1 VVTLLDELVFPEGP
15 RWHAGRLWF
24 SDIHGNRVLA
34 HQPGGETE
42 IVAELGQPSGLG
54 FLPDGSVLVATMRSK
69 KIMRVH
75 AGRADVHADLSPLPG
90 DFLNDMIV
98 DSGGRAYVGCRYH
111 HVPGSNTR
119 AGAAA
124 DCMVAVEP
132 DGSYAIAANDLIGPN
147 GTILT
152 PDEATLIVAET
163 HAFRLTA
170 FDRAVD
176 GTLSRRRLFAQ
187 LVPGSHPDGIC
198 LDAEGAV
205 WVATGSS
212 GEVLRMAEGGQIL
225 ERRSLPDRWVTAC
238 VLGDEDRKTL
248 FLTTAVITVRS
259 LLALMEA
266 QPEDYDVHRRWAR
279 SLSRGRVESLVV
291 EVAGAGSP

>member
-1 VVTLLDELVFPEGP
+1 MVTVLDDLVFPEGP

-34 HQPGGETE
+34 HEPGGKTE
-42 IVAELGQPSGLG
+42 VVAELEQPSGLG

-69 KIMRVH
+69 NIMRVQ
-75 AGRADVHADLSPLPG
+75 AGRAHVHANLSPLPG

-98 DSGGRAYVGCRYH
+98 DSEGRAYVGCRYH
-111 HVPGSNTR
+111 HDPGATR
-119 AGAAA
+119 AGTTP
-124 DCMVAVEP
+124 DCIVAVEP
-132 DGSYAIAANDLIGPN
+132 DGAYAVAAGDMIGPN

-152 PDEATLIVAET
+152 PDQATLIVAET

-170 FDRAVD
+170 FDRAGD

-187 LVPGSHPDGIC
+187 LLPGTHPDGIC

-212 GEVLRMAEGGQIL
+212 GELLRVAEGGPIL

-238 VLGDEDRKTL
+238 VLGGEDRKTL
-248 FLTTAVITVRS
+248 FVMTAAITVRS
-259 LLALMEA
+259 LLALMA
-266 QPEDYDVHRRWAR
+266 AIPEDYDDHRRWAR
-279 SLSRGRVESLVV
+279 SLSRGRVEALAV